1 MISGIAVYTISDT
14 GQDVIGLLGHNAGS
28 SSAGY

>member
-1 MISGIAVYTISDT
+1 MNPGAAGHAISDT